1 MSRHEG
7 VSCDSCLKS
16 NFRGRRYKCL
26 ICYDYDLCANCYEEG
41 ATTTRHSADH
51 PMQCILTQS
60 DFELYYGGEVLQ
72 PDQPQSFTCPY
83 CKRMGLS
90 DAALLEHVSAEHTD
104 TGLEVVCPVCAAQ
117 PGGEPNFVTDD
128 FARHLSL
135 EHRSGTRDLISFLDE
150 PSAIR
155 HGGVRRMP
163 HSGRALGGPR
173 SRRSN
178 MHFSSSGGGLS
189 TLSPSGRESVDPI
202 AELLQQLSNV
212 RRGGAPQPSQLQQL
226 QMQIQLERQQVTAA
240 RQQLERLPRR
250 QQQPTVVS
258 TAPNATGVN
267 NNNAVGTTQANQN
280 HTIITLNAGG
290 RDAQIAASSSLP
302 MVSTG
307 VGVCTILGSAVGAGG
322 GGGIG
327 GAGSSSQQQSQFLMA
342 RFLVPTMDEAE
353 QAKQERARAD
363 RSQFVQALMLSTI
376 ANIQPF
382 NKPTNEEELSEEL
395 SALNLGVGNTSSTVN
410 RSVKRPTAATDEGG
424 EVGEQDCGGGGGSA
438 TNSNYG
444 GGGGGK
450 EDGNC
455 DNSKLT
461 GADTANGDE
470 SPNAMHPPS
479 AQVPLGRGQHAAKS
493 KGSSAKGV
501 GLGAAVGGGGGVGG
515 AVDRRSARQTPPSSG
530 GGNAAA
536 AGKSRELKQ
545 ANSSSNTSTP
555 VSSRQQHHVPDSR

>member
-60 DFELYYGGEVLQ
+60 DFELYYGGEVLP

-104 TGLEVVCPVCAAQ
+104 TGLEVVCPVCAAL

-135 EHRSGTRDLISFLDE
+135 EHRSGSRDLISFLDE

-226 QMQIQLERQQVTAA
+226 HMQIQLERQQVTAA

-258 TAPNATGVN
+258 TAPSGATGVN
-267 NNNAVGTTQANQN
+267 NNAIGSSQANSN

-290 RDAQIAASSSLP
+290 RDAPIAAASSSMPVPIGL
-302 MVSTG
+302 
-307 VGVCTILGSAVGAGG
+307 VGVSNILGP
-322 GGGIG
+322 IG
-327 GAGSSSQQQSQFLMA
+327 GSGGPATGSSSQQQQQQQQQQSQFLMA
-342 RFLVPTMDEAE
+342 RFMAPTMDEAE
-353 QAKQERARAD
+353 QAQLERDRAD

-376 ANIQPF
+376 ANIQSF
-382 NKPTNEEELSEEL
+382 NKSSSTAAADEELSDEL
-395 SALNLGVGNTSSTVN
+395 SSLNLGVGNTSSTVN
-410 RSVKRPTAATDEGG
+410 NSVRRSQPLVDDGGEEGG
-424 EVGEQDCGGGGGSA
+424 LDGDGGGTGGATTAESGNYGGEKEDGGGGNCDSFKLGADSQARAGQQQHGSTGGGKPGKGQPSA
-438 TNSNYG
+438 KPGAG
-444 GGGGGK
+444 GGGGG
-450 EDGNC
+450 G
-455 DNSKLT
+455 
-461 GADTANGDE
+461 
-470 SPNAMHPPS
+470 
-479 AQVPLGRGQHAAKS
+479 
-493 KGSSAKGV
+493 
-501 GLGAAVGGGGGVGG
+501 GG
-515 AVDRRSARQTPPSSG
+515 AVERRTSSRQTPPSSG
-530 GGNAAA
+530 GGNAAKA
-536 AGKSRELKQ
+536 REMKQ
-545 ANSSSNTSTP
+545 ANAASNTSSS
-555 VSSRQQHHVPDSR
+555 VSSRQHHVPDPR